1 MESPSAVA
9 SVAFPEG
16 TVHQPDPKVLA
27 IWRLSNL
34 FATSVILLLVL
45 PFGFLLRGTFGS
57 WALWAPPLVVLAC
70 GMFGQAMLG
79 RQWRA
84 WRYRLTSG
92 TLEMEQ
98 GWLWRRR
105 RVVRRERIQHVDFN
119 SGPFD
124 RRFGLV
130 QVVVYTAGTTV
141 GMIPGLTQ
149 ETAEAFR
156 AALVGRISDPRPEL
170 RPEEPPVAENP

>member
-1 MESPSAVA
+1 MEPPCPVA
-9 SVAFPEG
+9 PTAFAEG
-16 TVHQPDPKVLA
+16 ETYRPDSKVLT

-34 FATSVILLLVL
+34 FGTLVVLLLVL
-45 PFGFLLRGTFGS
+45 PFGFFLRETLGPWT
-57 WALWAPPLVVLAC
+57 LWAPSLVVLAL
-70 GMFGQAMLG
+70 GTLSQAVLV

-84 WRYRLTSG
+84 WLYRLSPG

-141 GMIPGLTQ
+141 GMIPGLTP
-149 ETAEAFR
+149 ETAEALR
-156 AALVGRISDPRPEL
+156 AALVARAAEPISGGAPLPED
-170 RPEEPPVAENP
+170 A